1 MAKKDIVKDI
11 DMNSDMTKL
20 VSKISVDLPS
30 ANELDY
36 KLRRNVGVTDM
47 ARLTGVEPTYHTNPL
62 YRYLLRDLNPENNCK
77 YIYHLR
83 TGETE
88 MSQDFQIRYRA
99 FRTAGIRPVLRFDD
113 CPELFDILVSQFADD
128 NDKIR
133 LGMIAQNGVTE
144 MIQDALESIFN
155 RGEMIKTDLVS
166 VFDDVDPFMGEKG
179 YYQEFKPLVCNYYAY
194 KGTGAKYIRWKV
206 KNLSGDYGAII
217 RHHGSISIQDQLYKS
232 GQYAWIEVRP
242 VSYDIDRE
250 KKILVADKLLVGG
263 IQFACAKNKTRD
275 GMERPLNYEKSNVKH
290 YLDTYMKPNLLRNVS
305 KMLKDALEEARTY
318 KKALDEYTKE
328 VKKSSLEKHI
338 DLPYDYNFEGHENTK
353 KYYDLFITNNLG
365 VDPDTVWK
373 RLKLLSLPKEILDQ
387 IEDEKITKTIV
398 SNEPTDD
405 NSETK
410 ERSQTNERTK
420 EIKAIRND
428 IRKFARYSL
437 TDTNA
442 LEEADK
448 LIREYNEKVLNSE
461 ERERALHLDISH
473 PNTLYLNLKLDL
485 NKILDELKENSIKV
499 SAYFDMIDILTECKG
514 DNIDEE
520 YDDIC
525 KTVKKIKLIINSAIL
540 NSESKKEL
548 TDELN
553 SIFDKHIKFSEDKIN
568 EYRSNPDILVNSI
581 DELKYNFRKD
591 ERLFIFKLTRAV
603 QSQNVVNEMNEI
615 INSTIE
621 NQNEENKDKRIL
633 YFIRRIDAVTD
644 KINSEGNYEDRK
656 ALKEIKDALQV
667 DKTQSLKTVLENY
680 TNMLTR
686 AMSLELKI
694 EERKQKKQNL
704 SEMLIDIDDDEKAV
718 GVNKR

>member
-1 MAKKDIVKDI
+1 
-11 DMNSDMTKL
+11 
-20 VSKISVDLPS
+20 
-30 ANELDY
+30 
-36 KLRRNVGVTDM
+36 
-47 ARLTGVEPTYHTNPL
+47 
-62 YRYLLRDLNPENNCK
+62 
-77 YIYHLR
+77 
-83 TGETE
+83 
-88 MSQDFQIRYRA
+88 
-99 FRTAGIRPVLRFDD
+99 
-113 CPELFDILVSQFADD
+113 
-128 NDKIR
+128 
-133 LGMIAQNGVTE
+133 
-144 MIQDALESIFN
+144 
-155 RGEMIKTDLVS
+155 
-166 VFDDVDPFMGEKG
+166 
-179 YYQEFKPLVCNYYAY
+179 
-194 KGTGAKYIRWKV
+194 
-206 KNLSGDYGAII
+206 
-217 RHHGSISIQDQLYKS
+217 
-232 GQYAWIEVRP
+232 
-242 VSYDIDRE
+242 
-250 KKILVADKLLVGG
+250 
-263 IQFACAKNKTRD
+263 
-275 GMERPLNYEKSNVKH
+275 
-290 YLDTYMKPNLLRNVS
+290 
-305 KMLKDALEEARTY
+305 MLKDALEEARVY
-318 KKALDEYTKE
+318 KKALDKYTDA
-328 VKKSSLEKHI
+328 VKKGDPEKYK
-338 DLPYDYNFEGHENTK
+338 DLSYDYNFEDNSEEK
-353 KYYDLFITNNLG
+353 IVYELFIKNQLG
-365 VDPDTVWK
+365 ADPNTVWK

-387 IEDEKITKTIV
+387 IDDEKITKTIV
-398 SNEPTDD
+398 TSEPINEGSN
-405 NSETK
+405 TK
-410 ERSQTNERTK
+410 GTQINERSK

-437 TDTNA
+437 TETNA

-448 LIREYNEKVLNSE
+448 LIKEYNEKVLNSE

-568 EYRSNPDILVNSI
+568 EYRNNPDILVNSI

-704 SEMLIDIDDDEKAV
+704 SEMLIDIDDDDEKAV